1 MERAKKQTTNS
12 TYTISDLSA
21 QFEISP
27 RSIRFYEEK
36 GLLSPGRSKG
46 NQRIYTRRDRA
57 RLKLILR
64 GKRFGYSLDEISEM
78 IGMTDLNMT
87 EVEQIRKSLAYG
99 EKKLAEIRERVKE
112 LQLLEQDLLSVKK
125 RLLASLAEIKE

>member
-87 EVEQIRKSLAYG
+87 EAEQIRKSLAYG

-125 RLLASLAEIKE
+125 RLLASLTEIKE

>member
-1 MERAKKQTTNS
+1 MKRAKKEATNT

-36 GLLSPGRSKG
+36 GLLSPRRSSG
-46 NQRIYTRRDRA
+46 NQRIYTKRDRA
-57 RLKLILR
+57 RVKLILR
-64 GKRFGYSLDEISEM
+64 GKRFGYSLDDIAEM
-78 IGMTDLNMT
+78 IGMTDVNMT
-87 EVEQIRKSLAYG
+87 EAEQIEKSLAYG

-112 LQLLEQDLLSVKK
+112 LQLLEKDLLSIKE
-125 RLLASLAEIKE
+125 RLLGSLAEIKN